1 MLIAEK
7 QKNIHKTLSEK
18 CQALKDLEKRR
29 RHEDVAA
36 EYGVPRNTSSTWVKN
51 KENHLDGLEKVS
63 NVRRQKLKT
72 SNPEA
77 VDKAVFNW
85 FLTMESQNI
94 QLTEPTIQ
102 EKAATFENVQALDG

>member
-1 MLIAEK
+1 MIAEK

-51 KENHLDGLEKVS
+51 KENHLYGLKKVS
-63 NVRRQKLKT
+63 NVRRQILKT
-72 SNPEA
+72 GNPEA
-77 VDKAVFNW
+77 VDEAVFNW
-85 FLTMESQNI
+85 FLTLESQNI